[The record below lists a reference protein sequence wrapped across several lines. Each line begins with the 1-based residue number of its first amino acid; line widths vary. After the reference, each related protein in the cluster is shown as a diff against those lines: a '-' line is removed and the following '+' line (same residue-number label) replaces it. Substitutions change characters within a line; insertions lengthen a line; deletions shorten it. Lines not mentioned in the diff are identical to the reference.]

1 MLSYL
6 LPRFHAAPRG
16 LLSRPCI
23 GQFSPIGEDYAEHCL
38 KALSF
43 LIRMAAAVVPVRI
56 RRSIVHIE
64 AESPTNGRGIVRTG
78 PRDQG
83 KANSRRCAPHNPITL
98 QNPAQIHCWG
108 KFPPTP
114 PLAAYAAPG
123 SSQER
128 PQPLCQFAYDGA
140 TSTSKQKAPPMAG
153 AMYAPAPAIR

>member
-64 AESPTNGRGIVRTG
+64 AESPTNGSGIVRTG

-128 PQPLCQFAYDGA
+128 PQPMFQAAADGA
-140 TSTSKQKAPPMAG
+140 RAT
-153 AMYAPAPAIR
+153 